1 MYKQL
6 SVFTFFL
13 LLLLIPIRCKNLE
26 RKQDIDG
33 YQQAKWGMSKTE
45 IKQLIELTL
54 TDETD
59 NILMFS
65 DVIEEDN
72 VTRMYM
78 FDKKDRL
85 FGVMIVFELP
95 NQDENLFRNRFRKT
109 YNILAYKYRDAD
121 EYTDEG
127 LDKGGLS
134 ATWKFKTSVIL
145 LQMKI
150 KKPFNKLALGLLYL
164 NKDYA
169 EQYFK
174 TYPTDKF

>member
-26 RKQDIDG
+26 RKRDIDG
-33 YQQAKWGMSKTE
+33 YQQAKWGMTEKE
-45 IKQLIELTL
+45 IKQLIKLPLTG
-54 TDETD
+54 ETE

-65 DVIEEDN
+65 DVIEEGN
-72 VTRMYM
+72 VTKMYM
-78 FDKKDRL
+78 FDKEDRL
-85 FGVMIVFELP
+85 FGVMIMFELP
-95 NQDENLFRNRFRKT
+95 NQDENLFRNKFIKT
-109 YNILAYKYRDAD
+109 YNTLAFKYGDAD
-121 EYTDEG
+121 EYIDEG
-127 LDKGGLS
+127 LDKKGLS
-134 ATWKFKTSVIL
+134 TTWKFKKSVIL

-150 KKPFNKLALGLLYL
+150 KKPFNMLALGLLYL

-174 TYPTDKF
+174 TYPIDKF